1 MKIFPIFMFIL
12 ILVCAGHPL
21 SAQETAVTS
30 AATDIGADLD
40 HFFDDAL
47 LMQGYAR
54 KLSGAS
60 REVLLSM
67 LADDSLNTFKKAATV
82 RVFRDKFASQIVGRD
97 LILIERLLLRQMELS
112 NSSFVQ
118 IEIMHTLLVMDRYR
132 YFDTMM
138 PVLVRKMD
146 HYDPLVDTM
155 AYNAISSLTGSATRS
170 REARIVFN
178 TLRKMF
184 FLSRKK
190 LQGAKS
196 TDERLHNRLQV
207 LRWAIKILGTEELK
221 KLPKEV
227 IALM

>member
-1 MKIFPIFMFIL
+1 MKIFSIFLFVL
-12 ILVCAGHPL
+12 ILVGAGHPL
-21 SAQETAVTS
+21 AAQETVVP
-30 AATDIGADLD
+30 ATDIGADLD

-47 LMQGYAR
+47 LMEGYAK
-54 KLSGAS
+54 KLSEAS
-60 REVLLSM
+60 KEVLLSM
-67 LADDSLNTFKKAATV
+67 LADESLNTFKKAATV
-82 RVFRDKFASQIVGRD
+82 RVFRDKFASQIVGRE
-97 LILIERLLLRQMELS
+97 LILIERLLLRQMELT

-155 AYNAISSLTGSATRS
+155 AYNAISALTGSATRS

-227 IALM
+227 IGLM

>member
-1 MKIFPIFMFIL
+1 MKIFSIFLFVL
-12 ILVCAGHPL
+12 ILVGAGHPL
-21 SAQETAVTS
+21 SAQETAVS
-30 AATDIGADLD
+30 AADIGADLD

-47 LMQGYAR
+47 LMEGYAK

-60 REVLLSM
+60 KDVLLSM
-67 LADDSLNTFKKAATV
+67 LADESLNTFKKAATV
-82 RVFRDKFASQIVGRD
+82 RVFRDKFASQIVGRE
-97 LILIERLLLRQMELS
+97 LILIERLLLRQMELT
-112 NSSFVQ
+112 NSPFVQ

-207 LRWAIKILGTEELK
+207 LRWAIKVLGTEELK

-227 IALM
+227 IGLM